1 MLDIRQFGPGHRRDD
16 PPPHC
21 TDMYPAII
29 LHEKSIAVVELHFE
43 PGGEMWEHEADHPI
57 LFMVIEG
64 KGFVRVDGEEAEI
77 EAGQALLEP
86 PNKLHKAWAGDVPF
100 TAITIEYNPNAS
112 E

>member
-1 MLDIRQFGPGHRRDD
+1 MLDIRHFGPGYRRDD

-57 LFMVIEG
+57 LFVVIEG
-64 KGFVRVDGEEAEI
+64 KGYVRVDGEETEI
-77 EAGQALLEP
+77 KAGQAILEP
-86 PNKLHKAWAGDVPF
+86 PGKLHKAWAGAVPF
-100 TAITIEYNPNAS
+100 TAIVIEYNLENQ
-112 E
+112 